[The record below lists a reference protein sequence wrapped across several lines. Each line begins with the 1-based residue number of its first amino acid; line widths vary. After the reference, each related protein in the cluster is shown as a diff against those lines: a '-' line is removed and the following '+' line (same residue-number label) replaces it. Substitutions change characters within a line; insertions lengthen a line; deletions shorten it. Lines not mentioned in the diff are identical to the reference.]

1 MFFHYCGLLGH
12 DLHHCALHFT
22 RKKNGDGVDYQYGEW
37 LKSKGGRAKSP
48 PKQSAHPRRGFDADA
63 EDVLGQK
70 SNHIGVVV
78 ELPAVERETTEHM
91 NNCDD
96 EGNLVNFGIV
106 PESQQHEN
114 KGIDIDFK
122 GVDIACIEDNSN
134 VGQGAD
140 NVTIVVFRDN
150 LNLNKESSPM
160 QSVVRWASEGV
171 GPSSSQTQG
180 KWTRLNQMEF
190 GLSGITKAFNLPTLG
205 KRGSYL
211 GTETDNSLGQEEQAV
226 KCGRFN
232 ESSARETD
240 ISAGVVSYP
249 C

>member
-91 NNCDD
+91 NNCHD

-160 QSVVRWASEGV
+160 QPVVR
-171 GPSSSQTQG
+171 
-180 KWTRLNQMEF
+180 
-190 GLSGITKAFNLPTLG
+190 
-205 KRGSYL
+205 
-211 GTETDNSLGQEEQAV
+211 
-226 KCGRFN
+226 
-232 ESSARETD
+232 
-240 ISAGVVSYP
+240 
-249 C
+249 